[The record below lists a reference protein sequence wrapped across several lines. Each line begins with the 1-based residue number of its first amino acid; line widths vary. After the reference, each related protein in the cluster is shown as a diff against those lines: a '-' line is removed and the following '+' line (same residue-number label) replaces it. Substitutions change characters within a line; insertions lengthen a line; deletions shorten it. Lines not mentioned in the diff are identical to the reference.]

1 VREGAQIAEITELL
15 DLSSWPDGT
24 RAIVRREEPHPGAQL
39 SLFDPEG
46 WRHQVFITDSAD
58 ADISYLE
65 ARHRGHARVEDRIRN
80 AKDTGLRN
88 LPFAGFAN
96 NAAWVELVLMAEGLL
111 AFTQGLVLG
120 GELAT
125 AEPRRLR
132 YMILHVAGRIT
143 RGSRQVTLRLQH
155 NWRWAAELAN
165 ALARLRAL
173 PLLS

>member
-1 VREGAQIAEITELL
+1 MPRTPG
-15 DLSSWPDGT
+15 WP
-24 RAIVRREEPHPGAQL
+24 
-39 SLFDPEG
+39 
-46 WRHQVFITDSAD
+46 
-58 ADISYLE
+58 
-65 ARHRGHARVEDRIRN
+65 
-80 AKDTGLRN
+80 N

-96 NAAWVELVLMAEGLL
+96 NAAWVELVLMAQDLL

-132 YMILHVAGRIT
+132 YMILHMAGRIT
-143 RGSRQVTLRLQH
+143 RGSRQVTLHPQH

-165 ALARLRAL
+165 AFARLRAL